1 MPNYLVHGRLV
12 GCAIAQ
18 VIEADD
24 AETAAEIF
32 ADADWRPVV
41 ASVSDAPVGVIPGRT
56 TLTVTVPTE
65 SAQLREHRAATAR
78 YKLRFEAWP
87 DFIALLN
94 TAAANLYPL
103 SAIEVHIPDQ
113 VVSFDA
119 DLTLG
124 GLRLLCE
131 QVEDGH
137 VMEETVAREAD
148 DTGER
153 GANMNGEEC

>member
-65 SAQLREHRAATAR
+65 SRNFGSIVPRPHATSCGSR
-78 YKLRFEAWP
+78 
-87 DFIALLN
+87 
-94 TAAANLYPL
+94 
-103 SAIEVHIPDQ
+103 
-113 VVSFDA
+113 
-119 DLTLG
+119 
-124 GLRLLCE
+124 
-131 QVEDGH
+131 
-137 VMEETVAREAD
+137 
-148 DTGER
+148 R
-153 GANMNGEEC
+153 GRTSSPC